1 MTQLDIQNR
10 SMTLPFEAGT
20 GIANTRRLIVLV
32 PGTDA
37 DLTAMGHRVW
47 ELANATGAQVIF
59 LSLWHD
65 PADEPGL
72 RRGLITLSA
81 SMNSGRVSAGAETL
95 YGKDWVQAVMS
106 LCQPGDMIVC
116 PAEQLDGLWKKP
128 LSQILESNLDIP
140 IYILSGLY
148 ARDDSYFSWP
158 AKAGVWL
165 GFFAI
170 ILGSLWL
177 QVKIYQLANN
187 WTALWMVLAT
197 ALEFWLI
204 WTWNNIFR

>member
-20 GIANTRRLIVLV
+20 NIGAVRRLIVLV
-32 PGTDA
+32 PGPEAELSPVT
-37 DLTAMGHRVW
+37 HRVW
-47 ELANATGAQVIF
+47 ELANATGAHVIF
-59 LSLWHD
+59 LGLWSD
-65 PADEPGL
+65 PAEEPGL
-72 RRGLITLSA
+72 KRKLITLSA
-81 SMNSGRVSAGAETL
+81 IVHSGHVSANGEIVF
-95 YGKDWVQAVMS
+95 GKDWVQAVKS

-116 PAEQLDGLWKKP
+116 FAEQRIGLWKKP
-128 LSQILESNLDIP
+128 LSQILESNLNNP

-148 ARDDSYFSWP
+148 DQDDSSFSWP
-158 AKAGVWL
+158 ARVTMWM
-165 GFFAI
+165 GFMAI
-170 ILGSLWL
+170 ILGSLFL

-204 WTWNNIFR
+204 WVWNSVSR